1 MLKHGSNLSR
11 TEEEGEIDILRK
23 TKTDVF
29 TTRKMFL
36 LRETAKGLL
45 QTERNDPRSKK
56 KC

>member
-56 KC
+56 